1 VRVDNLA
8 IGTDEGLQTIYCSGI
23 VSTMDEV
30 QSKMVSSMGLFGYPQ
45 YTTQECHQIRL
56 DKYLENRHIE
66 YNFDLLVVDVE
77 GREED
82 VFYSFELEKWQPK
95 MMIIEL
101 VDDHDYFQDNIQ
113 LVESCRNLREYIKDK
128 GYTEVFHDH
137 INTIFV
143 LNDYITRDTNV

>member
-1 VRVDNLA
+1 
-8 IGTDEGLQTIYCSGI
+8 
-23 VSTMDEV
+23 M
-30 QSKMVSSMGLFGYPQ
+30 
-45 YTTQECHQIRL
+45 
-56 DKYLENRHIE
+56 DKYLENRHIG

-101 VDDHDYFQDNIQ
+101 VDDHEYFQDNVE
-113 LVESCRNLREYIKDK
+113 LVESCRNLREYIKGK

-143 LNDYITRDTNV
+143 LNDYITSDTNV